1 MNARTRL
8 SSRNWFGKASAG
20 LALGFGLAVAVSGL
34 FAWFGPGGL
43 LAGTGKTQFNMWLIS
58 PVWVA
63 TLSLC
68 FLFPSSRSAWYGL
81 GLANLAAFGLLAA
94 GRWLLA

>member
-1 MNARTRL
+1 MNARIRL
-8 SSRNWFGKASAG
+8 SSRNWFGKVSAG

-43 LAGTGKTQFNMWLIS
+43 FAGTGKTQFNMWLIS

-68 FLFPSSRSAWYGL
+68 FLFPSGRNAWYGL
-81 GLANLAAFGLLAA
+81 GLANLVAFGLLAV